1 MLIASDAPKGSR
13 AKRVRVACPLG
24 IGQSPAFGDRHT
36 TLFPQYLCKANLN
49 LATGVAISVCM
60 YSIYAIGFSLSSAKS

>member
-1 MLIASDAPKGSR
+1 MLIASDAWGGLR
-13 AKRVRVACPLG
+13 L
-24 IGQSPAFGDRHT
+24 RHT

-60 YSIYAIGFSLSSAKS
+60 YSIYAIDFGLSSTLS

>member
-13 AKRVRVACPLG
+13 AKRD
-24 IGQSPAFGDRHT
+24 GQSPAFGDRHT